1 MSYSLNINWT
11 AASPVPAN
19 GYRVKYWPTSNPAS
33 ITTVTPNVSGTSHT
47 ISGLAGT
54 SYSGTV
60 EASCGGGNFS
70 TAQNFSATF
79 TPTYYYYA
87 LNEYACSNCTL
98 GSTAKVGRSTSVLST
113 SSGTHY
119 KVGSFSYV
127 VTNQIT
133 PAPLSFDVDLD
144 TATQTG
150 ANCSIACGGS
160 TPFSAGFTIT
170 NQTSNSVSFS
180 NFLPT
185 WFTINSPGSITPL
198 TAGNSA
204 QGTHGGFTGDWSIF
218 IDSGVTPGCLVLQKN
233 QGTVI
238 GSIAVS
244 AGGTYTFTGLS
255 ILNTDEVVL
264 SYNNTCQ

>member
-19 GYRVKYWPTSNPAS
+19 GYRVKYWPTSNPGS

-133 PAPLSFDVDLD
+133 PAPSTFDVDLD

-150 ANCSIACGGS
+150 ANCNIACGSSGNG
-160 TPFSAGFTIT
+160 TVTIQ
-170 NQTSNSVSFS
+170 NQTQGSISFS
-180 NFLPT
+180 DFTPA
-185 WFTINSPGSITPL
+185 WFTIDNGNVSPLTSGAFATGTNGGYNGNMSITV
-198 TAGNSA
+198 SA
-204 QGTHGGFTGDWSIF
+204 
-218 IDSGVTPGCLVLQKN
+218 VTQNGCLVLRKN
-233 QGTVI
+233 GIIIDNTAVTSPGVYQFN
-238 GSIAVS
+238 SLNIA
-244 AGGTYTFTGLS
+244 
-255 ILNTDEVVL
+255 NTDSVSIQFVAA
-264 SYNNTCQ
+264 CP